1 MLRRLVAFVLLVLL
15 LGAGLWLWRTGRAP
29 GPGDLG
35 DFRQK
40 LGDARVATSVE
51 AALAL
56 NRRLAGQPVRV
67 SARGGRVTLAGQVAD
82 AERRA
87 LALELAAAVP
97 GVTDVRD
104 ALELAVPEPA
114 APGDGRTL
122 GERLDDQALE
132 AKVRL
137 AFSLHRG
144 LEGARLEVAVR
155 RRVVRLSGSVTGAEQ
170 RRLALRL
177 AADVPDAVGVEES
190 LRTVPSGEK
199 SASGHGSS

>member
-1 MLRRLVAFVLLVLL
+1 MLRRLVAFLLLALL
-15 LGAGLWLWRTGRAP
+15 LGAGLWLWRKGGGTGTAE
-29 GPGDLG
+29 LG
-35 DFRQK
+35 DWRQR

-67 SARGGRVTLAGQVAD
+67 AARGGRVTLSGQVAD
-82 AERRA
+82 PERRA
-87 LALELAAAVP
+87 LALELAGAVP
-97 GVTDVRD
+97 GVTEVRD
-104 ALELAVPEPA
+104 ALELAAPEPA
-114 APGDGRTL
+114 APGDDRTL

-144 LEGARLEVAVR
+144 LEGARFEVSVR
-155 RRVVRLSGSVTGAEQ
+155 RRVVRLSGSPARPEQ

-177 AADVPDAVGVEES
+177 AADVPDALRVEEAPG
-190 LRTVPSGEK
+190 RAPDP
-199 SASGHGSS
+199 